1 VAMIPILLLSTF
13 WTVMAVIGFLIL
25 AATLIWTLGGFGE
38 FVCWILW
45 DLWFGE

>member
-1 VAMIPILLLSTF
+1 MIPILLLSF
-13 WTVMAVIGFLIL
+13 WTVMAVIGFPIL
-25 AATLIWTLGGFGE
+25 AAVLIGIFGGFGE